1 MNKSEYILRS
11 LAKISRKKWE
21 YFIISRIIHRLD
33 DYSIEFVAQQLVKRL
48 DGSRALT
55 DLFFP
60 QFGLHLE
67 IDEPFHAGNVVHD
80 VMRERDIVS
89 VTGHDIKRIRVLNDQ
104 GSEKSLQT
112 ICAEVDGFIDL
123 VRKSKTEKEAKAS
136 FVPWDLTLRYSAQ
149 PVIERGYL
157 DVKDNVTFKVQVEA
171 MKCFGFKGK
180 GYQRGAWNIN
190 DGTGDWI
197 WFPRLYEHY
206 IWINEMTAD
215 GQHIYQRA
223 NSDEARNQN
232 ISSLEGSQN
241 TQEPNVIVFA
251 KARDSLGANLLRYV
265 GTFRRDI
272 VQSCADF
279 IKFDLVRTHEPVR
292 IGSTRM

>member
-1 MNKSEYILRS
+1 MNKSEYIRRS
-11 LAKISRKKWE
+11 LAKVSRKPWE
-21 YFIISRIIHRLD
+21 YFIVSRVIHRLD
-33 DYSIEFVAQQLVKRL
+33 DYSIEFVTQQLVKRP

-80 VMRERDIVS
+80 AMRERDIVA
-89 VTGHDIKRIRVLNDQ
+89 VTGHDIERIRVQNDQ
-104 GSEKSLQT
+104 GSEKSLKT
-112 ICAEVDGFIDL
+112 ICAEVDGFIEI
-123 VRKSKTEKEAKAS
+123 VRKAKTRMVEKS
-136 FVPWDLTLRYSAQ
+136 TFMPWDFALRYSAI
-149 PVIERGYL
+149 PIIERGYL
-157 DVKDNVTFKVQVEA
+157 DVKDNVIFKLQIEA
-171 MKCFGFKGK
+171 MKCFGFKGR

-190 DGTGDWI
+190 DGTRDWV
-197 WFPRLYEHY
+197 WFPRLYEHF

-223 NSDEARNQN
+223 NNDEAKNLNR
-232 ISSLEGSQN
+232 SSLERLRN
-241 TQEPNVIVFA
+241 TEEPNAIVFA
-251 KARDSLGANLLRYV
+251 KAKDSLGANLLRYV

-272 VQSCADF
+272 EQSCADF

-292 IGSTRM
+292 VANTRI